1 MAKYVYRGPEG
12 PFAPGETYDLVHEP
26 ANADDWQSAD
36 GAPAPVPATPAP
48 TEPTPEETP

>member
-12 PFAPGETYDLVHEP
+12 PFEPGETYDLVHAP
-26 ANADDWQSAD
+26 ANADDWQA
-36 GAPAPVPATPAP
+36 AVAQPPVPNTTPAP

>member
-1 MAKYVYRGPEG
+1 MAKYVYRGPDG
-12 PFAPGETYDLVHEP
+12 PFTAGETYDLVHAP

-36 GAPAPVPATPAP
+36 TPAPDPTPEPAP